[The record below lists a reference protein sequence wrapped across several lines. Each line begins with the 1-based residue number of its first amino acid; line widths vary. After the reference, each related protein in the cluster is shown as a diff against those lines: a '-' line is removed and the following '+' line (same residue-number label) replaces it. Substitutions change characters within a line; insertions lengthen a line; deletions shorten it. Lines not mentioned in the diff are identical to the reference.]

1 VTTGNCLKPKNNPKG
16 YAVTKVIAITGKG
29 GTGKT
34 AVAALLIRY
43 LSKKGKFTLAVD
55 ADADT
60 NLPETLGCEN
70 VKTIGDAK
78 EFLQAEITKPRPDNP
93 DMNKESILK
102 SKVYEIIEEMPGYD
116 LLVMG
121 RPEGSGC
128 YCYVNNL
135 LRGIMDKL
143 IVNYDVVVIDAEA
156 GLEHFSRKIIR
167 DIDDLI
173 VVTDASRRGFRTAER
188 IRELVSE
195 LDSNVGRIH
204 VIANK
209 VTDANREELI
219 KLAGDLKLSLIG
231 TIPLDPKIEEMDI
244 KGIPLFEIPDD
255 SVAAVEIEKIVQKL
269 GY

>member
-1 VTTGNCLKPKNNPKG
+1 
-16 YAVTKVIAITGKG
+16 VTKVIAITGKG

-34 AVAALLIRY
+34 AVAALMIRY
-43 LSKKGKFTLAVD
+43 LSKKGKLLLAVD

-70 VKTIGDAK
+70 VKTVGDAK
-78 EFLQAEITKPRPDNP
+78 ESLQAEIKKPRPDNP

-121 RPEGSGC
+121 RPEGTGC

-143 IVNYDVVVIDAEA
+143 IVNYDLVVIDAEA
-156 GLEHFSRKIIR
+156 GLEHFSRKILR

-173 VVTDASRRGFRTAER
+173 VVTDASRRGFQTAER

-204 VIANK
+204 VVANK
-209 VTDANREELI
+209 VTDANRQEI
-219 KLAGDLKLSLIG
+219 VRLAGDLKLNLIG
-231 TIPLDPKIEEMDI
+231 VIPLDPKIEEMDI
-244 KGIPLFEIPDD
+244 KGIPLFGITDD

-269 GY
+269 GL

>member
-1 VTTGNCLKPKNNPKG
+1 MPKTEKQTKG
-16 YAVTKVIAITGKG
+16 YSVTKVIAITGKG

-34 AVAALLIRY
+34 AVSALLIRS
-43 LSKKGKFTLAVD
+43 LSRKGQFILAVD

-60 NLPETLGCEN
+60 NLPETLGCES
-70 VKTIGDAK
+70 VKTIGEAK

-93 DMNKESILK
+93 DMNKESVLK

-143 IVNYDVVVIDAEA
+143 IVNYDVVIIDAEA

-188 IRELVSE
+188 IHELVNE
-195 LDSNVGRIH
+195 LDSKVGKIH

-209 VTDANREELI
+209 VTDTNHEKLV
-219 KLAGDLKLSLIG
+219 KLADDLKLNLIG
-231 TIPLDPKIEEMDI
+231 MVPLDPKIEEMDI
-244 KGIPLFEIPDD
+244 KGIPLFEITDD
-255 SVAAVEIEKIVQKL
+255 
-269 GY
+269 

>member
-1 VTTGNCLKPKNNPKG
+1 M
-16 YAVTKVIAITGKG
+16 TKVIAITGKG

-34 AVAALLIRY
+34 AVAALLIRS
-43 LSKKGKFTLAVD
+43 LSKKGKSILAVD

-60 NLPETLGCEN
+60 NLPETLGCET

-78 EFLQAEITKPRPDNP
+78 ESLQAEITKPRPDNP
-93 DMNKESILK
+93 DMNKESVLK

-143 IVNYDVVVIDAEA
+143 VMNYDVVIIDAEA

-188 IRELVSE
+188 IHELVNE
-195 LDSNVGRIH
+195 LGSNIAKIH

-209 VTDANREELI
+209 VTDSNRDKLV
-219 KLAGDLKLSLIG
+219 KLADELKLNLIG
-231 TIPLDPKIEEMDI
+231 MVPLDPVIAEMDM
-244 KGIPLFEIPDD
+244 KGIPLFEISDD
-255 SVAAVEIEKIVQKL
+255 SIAATEIENVVQKL
-269 GY
+269 GF

>member
-1 VTTGNCLKPKNNPKG
+1 M
-16 YAVTKVIAITGKG
+16 TKVIAITGKG

-34 AVAALLIRY
+34 AVAALMIRY
-43 LSKKGKFTLAVD
+43 LSKKGKLLLAVD

-70 VKTIGDAK
+70 VKTVGDAK
-78 EFLQAEITKPRPDNP
+78 ESLQAEIKKPRPDHP

-102 SKVYEIIEEMPGYD
+102 SKIYEIIEEMPGYD

-121 RPEGSGC
+121 RPEGTGC

-143 IVNYDVVVIDAEA
+143 IVNYDLVVIDAEA
-156 GLEHFSRKIIR
+156 GLEHFSRKILR

-173 VVTDASRRGFRTAER
+173 VVTDASRRGFQTAER

-204 VIANK
+204 VVANK
-209 VTDANREELI
+209 VTDANRQEI
-219 KLAGDLKLSLIG
+219 VKLAGDLKLNLIG
-231 TIPLDPKIEEMDI
+231 VIPLDPKIEEMDI
-244 KGIPLFEIPDD
+244 KGIPLFEITDD
-255 SVAAVEIEKIVQKL
+255 SVAAVEIEKIIQKL
-269 GY
+269 GL